1 VLREQARQA
10 PRAQQELL
18 GLKEARAQLVLDQL
32 GQLDCEEARAQL
44 VYKVC
49 KAPQELL
56 AQMAQMAQ
64 LAALEPQ
71 EFLELMAALAQLA
84 LLDQMVQREALEP
97 QD

>member
-32 GQLDCEEARAQL
+32 GQL

-56 AQMAQMAQ
+56 AQMAQ